1 MEKDVR
7 GGGKGGVREGSTV
20 KYGERETQE
29 EAMMDWQSS
38 KMERW
43 GQWWWM
49 KPHPPVQTRHVDVA
63 VFGFLFVYWK
73 YRILQ
78 QLCVHDFVLFF
89 IFLSPH
95 PIICLRLLWSFVFLS
110 LSRLAASFGCLFE
123 LRFLSISIFVQY
135 LRYLPSAHVHS
146 ISAKRPAFV
155 LSAQHLLVVIDSWV
169 DQGSPWPSG

>member
-1 MEKDVR
+1 MSEGEGREASER
-7 GGGKGGVREGSTV
+7 GVQLNTER
-20 KYGERETQE
+20 ERETQE

-78 QLCVHDFVLFF
+78 QLCVHNFVLFF
-89 IFLSPH
+89 YLLLTTSDHLPPSPV
-95 PIICLRLLWSFVFLS
+95 ILCLL
-110 LSRLAASFGCLFE
+110 
-123 LRFLSISIFVQY
+123 IFV
-135 LRYLPSAHVHS
+135 SARGVIRLSFWAPIFVHLHLCP
-146 ISAKRPAFV
+146 ISP
-155 LSAQHLLVVIDSWV
+155 LSALSTCSQHLSEASSLCPLCSTFASRDWLMSWPG
-169 DQGSPWPSG
+169 QPMA